1 MKSFEDMKPTTH
13 IVLIIVIGIL
23 ILSIIYIGY
32 GGNPYFSTIRIAI
45 EKYFPSRTLSYALNI
60 LGSYGV
66 IQVLAQDLGI
76 KSGLTQIEIT
86 HNEFSQ
92 FILYWGMAFALTDNR
107 TESLAGVLLYFY
119 LKYIISKNKTAN
131 ACFLSDE
138 TDKQNITYI
147 KQKLDEIIDT
157 NQSKNN
163 VKK

>member
-1 MKSFEDMKPTTH
+1 MSTFRNMKSSTH
-13 IVLIIVIGIL
+13 IVLILVIGFV

-32 GGNPYFSTIRIAI
+32 GGNPYFSTVRINI
-45 EKYFPSRTLSYALNI
+45 EKYFPSRTLSYGLNI

-76 KSGLTQIEIT
+76 KSGLKQIEIT

-119 LKYIISKNKTAN
+119 LKYIVSKNETGN

-138 TDKQNITYI
+138 DEKNNITYI
-147 KQKLDEIIDT
+147 KQKLDELSAT
-157 NQSKNN
+157 KSKS
-163 VKK
+163 